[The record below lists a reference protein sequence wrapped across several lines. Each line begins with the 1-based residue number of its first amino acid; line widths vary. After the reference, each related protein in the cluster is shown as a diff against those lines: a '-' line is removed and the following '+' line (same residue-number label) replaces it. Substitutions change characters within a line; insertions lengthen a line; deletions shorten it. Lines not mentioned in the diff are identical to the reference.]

1 MIKKSF
7 EYLDS
12 GMLSKLFT
20 TLIRPTLEYS
30 NAIWGPLF
38 TLDQRKVEKV
48 QRRATRLLPSLHDK
62 SYTERLSILS
72 LPSLLY
78 RRQRGD
84 LIFYTKFL
92 TTTSALTL
100 LIYTPTPL
108 LLPGDTSLNCSSN
121 IQDCYADLI
130 IL

>member
-1 MIKKSF
+1 
-7 EYLDS
+7 
-12 GMLSKLFT
+12 MLSKLFT
-20 TLIRPTLEYS
+20 TLVRPILEYG

-48 QRRATRLLPSLHDK
+48 QRQATRLLQSLHDK

-84 LIFYTKFL
+84 LIFLYQKFL

-100 LIYTPTPL
+100 LIYIPTPL